1 METWLYIIV
10 ICIVFVGIIS
20 FFAIKNSAQK
30 KRIEKYK
37 NDRNVYGGE
46 MNFQQ
51 LVTDPYGGEA
61 IKVNDYE
68 SDYDSFEY
76 YSLDEPQAASSNS
89 SGAEEMYEDEDDNAF
104 LDAKF
109 AEYEKYLRE
118 NMNFED
124 DEEDNFER
132 DDNVVGMPAADDGFD
147 DFDLDKIVDDME
159 DNNVRIFPKSRT
171 EIYKEYGFD
180 MKTLKGKTPE
190 EIAEIVKSLPANIQE
205 MVLTDILSRKNFD
218 DEED

>member
-20 FFAIKNSAQK
+20 FFTIKNNKQK

-37 NDRNVYGGE
+37 NDRNVYGGDV
-46 MNFQQ
+46 NFQQ
-51 LVTDPYGGEA
+51 LVTDTYTGEA
-61 IKVNDYE
+61 VTVNDYE
-68 SDYDSFEY
+68 NDADSSFEY
-76 YSLDEPQAASSNS
+76 FSLDEPQ
-89 SGAEEMYEDEDDNAF
+89 EEVDVNNIEEDEDDDNAF

-118 NMNFED
+118 NMNFDD
-124 DEEDNFER
+124 DEEDNFENN
-132 DDNVVGMPAADDGFD
+132 DNVVGMPVVDDGLD
-147 DFDLDKIVDDME
+147 DFDLDKIVEELDDGSAKT
-159 DNNVRIFPKSRT
+159 FPKSRN

-180 MKTLKGKTPE
+180 INSLKGKTPE
-190 EIAEIVKSLPANIQE
+190 EIAEIVKGLPSNIQE